1 MKGFCLLTGT
11 KATSNEEY
19 RKQIERKN
27 KYMWGIIILGII
39 TATVAYYFEATGRM
53 QVDDYMLGVYCG
65 IGVGLFAAGVVLLIR
80 NRRLLKDDVKLKAA
94 RLQAT
99 DERNIEIASRSLKI
113 AAMVLLIA
121 MYAVFLIGGLLSP
134 VLSKAMSLLIC
145 LFLVVYCIA
154 WKVLDQRM

>member
-1 MKGFCLLTGT
+1 
-11 KATSNEEY
+11 
-19 RKQIERKN
+19 
-27 KYMWGIIILGII
+27 
-39 TATVAYYFEATGRM
+39 M

-65 IGVGLFAAGVVLLIR
+65 IGVGLFAAGITLLIR
-80 NRRLLKDDVKLKAA
+80 NRRLLKDDAKLKAA

-113 AAMVLLIA
+113 AAMVLLVA

-134 VLSKAMSLLIC
+134 VLSKVMSLLIC
-145 LFLVVYCIA
+145 LFLVAYCIA